1 MIPHLHA
8 YLHRHKESVLPS
20 NEARQEINMPGMG
33 FFFFFFVYVIKVI
46 LPRTFMAGRRKTTQ
60 KLKATPLIEAE
71 KCLDIQLLA
80 VTSHQANPIQKKG
93 NSKVAAR

>member
-1 MIPHLHA
+1 
-8 YLHRHKESVLPS
+8 
-20 NEARQEINMPGMG
+20 
-33 FFFFFFVYVIKVI
+33 
-46 LPRTFMAGRRKTTQ
+46 MAGRRKTTQ